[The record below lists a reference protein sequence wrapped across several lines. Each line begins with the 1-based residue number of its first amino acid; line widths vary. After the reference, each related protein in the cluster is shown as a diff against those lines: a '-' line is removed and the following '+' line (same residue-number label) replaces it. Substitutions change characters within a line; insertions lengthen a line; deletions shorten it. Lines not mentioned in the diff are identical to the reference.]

1 MNTFE
6 SRKKAKTLI
15 DRLEKLQAIRA
26 NWDSRWDYIARRVSP
41 KEAVFQSEPVTG
53 QPESAW
59 KKFDSTASLAIQ
71 KWASAM
77 DGLTTPKTQKWHSLT
92 LSDKD
97 LAERYKDFLE
107 KVRDILFARRYSASS
122 NFTNSNFENLKTIG
136 TFGNGPFSLT
146 ANRDNTG
153 NVYKAWDLREF
164 YVDQNYEG
172 EIDVF
177 FRKFKLTARQAIQ
190 EFGELC
196 PDKIKGCK
204 DLSNTFDFLWA
215 VYPNTDYKKGS
226 LLATNKK
233 IASVYVCISTGELIS
248 EGGFDVCPLFYPR
261 YDVMPNLQDPYGYAP
276 ILFCLPEVKNLNKM
290 YADLLKVS
298 DRMANPP
305 ILMTEDDI
313 IERTSITNDVII
325 SGGIDANGNPR
336 VAALQLAQQTGLSL
350 EMIQDLRTVINE
362 SFNLNLFQILVNK
375 PDMTATEVLQR
386 AQEQGTLLG
395 AFTSRREKEF
405 LSLLIQKETELAWKQ
420 GALPE
425 PPQEL
430 LEAIGSGDVVFS
442 VQYESPIVRSQ
453 KADEG
458 TAIMRTMEMATALQ
472 QFDPSIKNK
481 INTKR
486 VLEKVA
492 DVWGAPASI
501 FNTEDEQAAKDME
514 DAQLAQAKQMLAAA
528 PVIGKS
534 AKDMAQAQQIAGTNG
549 LLGVE

>member
-1 MNTFE
+1 MSSFE
-6 SRKKAKTLI
+6 SRQKAKGLI
-15 DRLEKLQAIRA
+15 DRLEKLQNMRA

-41 KEAVFQSEPVTG
+41 KEAVFQSEPVQG
-53 QPESAW
+53 EPESAW
-59 KKFDSTASLAIQ
+59 RKFDSTASLAIQ

-97 LAERYKDFLE
+97 LAERYKDYLE
-107 KVRDILFARRYSASS
+107 EVRDILFQRRYAASS
-122 NFTNSNFENLKTIG
+122 NFTNSNFENLKSVG

-146 ANRDNTG
+146 SNRLNNG

-164 YVDQNYEG
+164 YVDQNFEG

-177 FRKFKLTARQAIQ
+177 FRKFKLSARQAIQ
-190 EFGELC
+190 EFGEQC
-196 PDKIKGCK
+196 PDKVKGAK
-204 DLSNTFDFLWA
+204 DLTATFDFLWA

-226 LLATNKK
+226 LLAVNKK
-233 IASVYVCISTGELIS
+233 FASIYVCITTGEVVS
-248 EGGFDVCPLFYPR
+248 ESGFDVCPLFYPR

-290 YADLLKVS
+290 YADLLKAS

-313 IERTSITNDVII
+313 IERTSLTNDVII

-336 VAALQLAQQTGLSL
+336 VAALQLAQQTGLTL

-362 SFNLNLFQILVNK
+362 SFNLNLFQILVDK
-375 PDMTATEVLQR
+375 PNMTATEVLQR

-395 AFTSRREKEF
+395 SFTSRREKEF
-405 LSLLIQKETELAWKQ
+405 LSLLIQKETEIAWKQ

-425 PPQEL
+425 PPAEL
-430 LEAIGSGDVVFS
+430 VEALGSGDVTVS
-442 VQYESPIVRSQ
+442 VQYESPIVKSQ

-481 INTKR
+481 INAQR

-492 DVWGAPASI
+492 DVFGAPASI
-501 FNTEDEQAAKDME
+501 FNTDDEKEAKDMQ
-514 DAQLAQAKQMLAAA
+514 DAQLAQAQQMLQAA
-528 PVIGKS
+528 PVISQS
-534 AKDMAQAQQIAGTNG
+534 AKDMAQAQQMAGSNAEA
-549 LLGVE
+549 LLR

>member
-1 MNTFE
+1 MSSFE
-6 SRKKAKTLI
+6 SRQKAKGLI
-15 DRLEKLQAIRA
+15 DRLEKLQNMRA

-41 KEAVFQSEPVTG
+41 KEAVFQSEPVQG
-53 QPESAW
+53 EPESAW
-59 KKFDSTASLAIQ
+59 RKFDSTASLAIQ

-97 LAERYKDFLE
+97 LSERYKDFLE
-107 KVRDILFARRYSASS
+107 EVRDILFQRRYAASS
-122 NFTNSNFENLKTIG
+122 NFTNSNFENLKSVG

-146 ANRDNTG
+146 SNRLNNGNT
-153 NVYKAWDLREF
+153 YKAWDLREF
-164 YVDQNYEG
+164 YVDQNFEG

-177 FRKFKLTARQAIQ
+177 FRKFKLSARQAIQ

-196 PDKIKGCK
+196 PDKVKGSK
-204 DLSNTFDFLWA
+204 DLTATFDFLWA

-226 LLATNKK
+226 LLAVNKK
-233 IASVYVCISTGELIS
+233 FASIYVCITTGEVIS
-248 EGGFDVCPLFYPR
+248 ESGFDVCPLFYPR

-290 YADLLKVS
+290 YADMLKVS

-313 IERTSITNDVII
+313 IERTSLTNDVII

-336 VAALQLAQQTGLSL
+336 VAALQLAQQTGLTL

-362 SFNLNLFQILVNK
+362 SFNLNLFQILVDK
-375 PDMTATEVLQR
+375 PNMTATEVLQR

-395 AFTSRREKEF
+395 SFTSRREKEF
-405 LSLLIQKETELAWKQ
+405 LSLLIQKETEIAWKQ

-425 PPQEL
+425 PPMEL
-430 LEAIGSGDVVFS
+430 VEALGSGEVHFS
-442 VQYESPIVRSQ
+442 VQYESPIVKSQ

-481 INTKR
+481 INAQR

-501 FNTEDEQAAKDME
+501 FNTEDEKEAKDMQ
-514 DAQLAQAKQMLAAA
+514 DAQLAQAQQMLAAA
-528 PVIGKS
+528 PVISKS
-534 AKDMAQAQQIAGTNG
+534 AKDMAQAQQLNG
-549 LLGVE
+549 NALENLIK

>member
-1 MNTFE
+1 MDFE
-6 SRKKAKTLI
+6 SRQKAKRLI
-15 DRLEKLQAIRA
+15 ERLEQLQNIRA

-41 KEAVFQSEPVTG
+41 KEACFQSEPVQG

-59 KKFDSTASLAIQ
+59 RKFDSTASLAIQ

-77 DGLTTPKTQKWHSLT
+77 DGLTTPKTQKWHNIT

-97 LAERYKDFLE
+97 LAERYKPFLE
-107 KVRDILFARRYSASS
+107 GVRDILFQRRYAASS
-122 NFTNSNFENLKTIG
+122 NFPNANFENLKSVG
-136 TFGNGPFSLT
+136 TFGNGPFSLSPN
-146 ANRDNTG
+146 AEGTG

-164 YVDQNYEG
+164 YVDQNFEG
-172 EIDVF
+172 DIDVF
-177 FRKFKLTARQAIQ
+177 FRKFKLSARQAIQ

-196 PDKIKGCK
+196 PDKVKNCK
-204 DLSNTFDFLWA
+204 NLQETFDFLWA
-215 VYPNTDYKKGS
+215 VYPNTDYKPGS

-233 IASVYVCISTGELIS
+233 VASVYVCITTGEVIS
-248 EGGFDVCPLFYPR
+248 ESGFDICPLFYPR
-261 YDVMPNLQDPYGYAP
+261 YDVTPNLQDPYGYAP

-290 YADLLKVS
+290 YADMLKVS

-313 IERTSITNDVII
+313 IERTSMTNDVII

-336 VAALQLAQQTGLSL
+336 VAALQLAQQTGLTL

-362 SFNLNLFQILVNK
+362 SFNLNLFQILVDK
-375 PDMTATEVLQR
+375 PNMTATEVLQR

-395 AFTSRREKEF
+395 SFTSRREKEF
-405 LSLLIQKETELAWKQ
+405 LSLLIQKETDIAWKQ

-425 PPQEL
+425 PPAEL
-430 LEAIGSGDVVFS
+430 LEAIGSGDVHFS
-442 VQYESPIVRSQ
+442 VEYESPIVRSQ

-458 TAIMRTMEMATALQ
+458 TAIMRTLEVATALQ

-481 INTKR
+481 INSGR
-486 VLEKVA
+486 ILEKVA

-501 FNTEDEQAAKDME
+501 FNSEDEQAAKDME
-514 DAQLAQAKQMLAAA
+514 DAQLAQAQQMLAAA

-534 AKDMAQAQQIAGTNG
+534 AKDMAEAQQIAGISG
-549 LLGVE
+549 LEGMLK

>member
-1 MNTFE
+1 
-6 SRKKAKTLI
+6 
-15 DRLEKLQAIRA
+15 
-26 NWDSRWDYIARRVSP
+26 
-41 KEAVFQSEPVTG
+41 
-53 QPESAW
+53 
-59 KKFDSTASLAIQ
+59 
-71 KWASAM
+71 
-77 DGLTTPKTQKWHSLT
+77 
-92 LSDKD
+92 
-97 LAERYKDFLE
+97 
-107 KVRDILFARRYSASS
+107 
-122 NFTNSNFENLKTIG
+122 
-136 TFGNGPFSLT
+136 
-146 ANRDNTG
+146 
-153 NVYKAWDLREF
+153 
-164 YVDQNYEG
+164 
-172 EIDVF
+172 
-177 FRKFKLTARQAIQ
+177 
-190 EFGELC
+190 
-196 PDKIKGCK
+196 
-204 DLSNTFDFLWA
+204 
-215 VYPNTDYKKGS
+215 
-226 LLATNKK
+226 
-233 IASVYVCISTGELIS
+233 
-248 EGGFDVCPLFYPR
+248 
-261 YDVMPNLQDPYGYAP
+261 MPNLQDPYGYAP

-313 IERTSITNDVII
+313 IERTSMTNDVII

-405 LSLLIQKETELAWKQ
+405 LSLLIQKETEIAWKQ

-425 PPQEL
+425 PPAEL

-481 INTKR
+481 INAQR

-514 DAQLAQAKQMLAAA
+514 DAQLAQAQQMLAAA

-549 LLGVE
+549 LEGVLR